1 MQKIIFLVAF
11 CGISL
16 LSHAQNTSVEQS
28 IFGIQT
34 GLVGIWVHNESR
46 LSDQIAL
53 RSEVGFDAGLWGG
66 SFYDKTGYAATPV
79 FTLSPRWYYNLK
91 RRERKSRRTEGNSAN
106 FIALKT
112 SFRPDWFVI
121 SNYDDVSYVSDL
133 SIVPT
138 WGIRRNI
145 GAHFNYE
152 AGIGVGYIYYFG
164 KASGYSENE
173 GYAKLNL
180 HLRIGY
186 RF

>member
-1 MQKIIFLVAF
+1 MQKIIFF
-11 CGISL
+11 IFFGISFL
-16 LSHAQNTSVEQS
+16 DHAQNVSVEQS
-28 IFGIQT
+28 IYGIQT
-34 GLVGIWVHNESR
+34 GILGIWVHNESR
-46 LSDQIAL
+46 LADQIAL

-79 FTLSPRWYYNLK
+79 LTLSPRWYYNLK
-91 RRERKSRRTEGNSAN
+91 RRAEKSKRTNGNSAN
-106 FIALKT
+106 FLALKT

-121 SNYDDVSYVSDL
+121 SNYDNVSYVSDF

-152 AGIGVGYIYYFG
+152 AGLGVGYIYYFA
-164 KASGYSENE
+164 KAAGYDENE
-173 GYAKLNL
+173 SAGVVNL